1 MSEIVNPVNKTSSD
15 LANAKRRTVEVIAKL
30 GNLRNTFQAVPAT
43 GGNPVTLRAE
53 VAKMRENIAK
63 FKELITEA
71 SKVAVAT
78 SSDGGSFASMR
89 RKQMVDDP
97 SRSLLERIGGDL
109 CLETALEIIYNKA
122 LQDSRLRA
130 YFEKNARKIMQI
142 RKKMQDFLTGYLGG
156 HKLYDDANLKPAHYH
171 MNITDFHVDAMLEI
185 FQLTFTEMGVHP
197 DAATDTLAHVA
208 KIRKDLTTGCT
219 VRMEMARKSVEKGKD
234 AVFKNLGG
242 VEGIQKFLDRV
253 YDLIAVDA
261 RMKKFFQGRNL
272 VAIKESQRIFITEM
286 IGGPKVYKGR
296 DLVEVHKTLGVDDYL
311 FDCFLMNCEKALA
324 GLGIEDQTIDEVLV
338 VLEPV
343 RAPVIGRQRG
353 ISGGNGVAASKG
365 KIVNGKTIL
374 ERIGGEMNL
383 EAILE
388 TAYNGFVLDPRI
400 KFFFGDKP
408 SAKIAEIKR
417 KMGAAVMTTIGG
429 PATGYDVSKLRSFH
443 YDMNITSYS
452 FDAAIENFATACEL
466 MEVEKAVLVD
476 FIECLNKFRTDV
488 TAGCT
493 VRLELAMKKTET
505 AGTDNLFRVLGNR
518 DGVMKLIKEVY
529 KYVVADPR
537 INFFFSGSKIDAL
550 MVAQGL
556 YIAEVFGSTEG
567 YEGRELEKVHSMIN
581 VSDFHLDCFLESFGK
596 ALKDLGCDAS
606 TMDECTVLLESQRA
620 SVVNPALKKHN
631 TRKAQEMASRKTLYD
646 RLGGENAFVKIADI
660 MYDKAMND
668 DRMKS
673 FFEKNKAK
681 IQSIK
686 KKMSQYMI
694 RIAGGTSSYDP
705 SDMRPAHLALNITD
719 WHFDAMLEI
728 VHGVLEKDMNLKK
741 QDIREFVRK
750 LQPVRQEVTTGAT
763 VRMDIA
769 RSNLANGKD
778 QLFNKVGKAEGV
790 KKFVEQLYEVV
801 FNDPR
806 VRSFFEKV
814 DMNKVKAG
822 QTMFLTELLGGPKV
836 YKGADLGPI
845 HKGMN
850 ITDYHFD
857 ALLNDVQRT
866 LMGSGSSEA
875 LIDEV
880 LINLEGLRSEVLGR
894 DTSPAALPGVMRDG
908 KSLMERIG
916 GDMAVESLIE
926 SVYDKA
932 VDDLR
937 MKFYFDK
944 PKQKIRQIKQRMYQ
958 YLSGTFGGPVQ
969 YDGSQLRG
977 VHVNMNI
984 ADYQFDAFMEAVA
997 TCAKEMNIEA
1007 ENLEDCITVMNRQ
1020 RGDITSG
1027 ATVRMELA
1035 RRRIANDGLGKLF
1048 ERLGGKDGLSAILQS
1063 HWEFVDRDKRINSY
1077 FEGAKSKLVKANL
1090 SEYVTTLLGG
1100 NGNYKGRNLED
1111 IHQTINVSDYHFDC
1125 FMQDL
1130 QRAVRDC
1137 GCSLEIVDE
1146 VTVTIETLRPK
1157 ILVAVHSKLM

>member
-15 LANAKRRTVEVIAKL
+15 LANAKRRTVEVMAKL

-53 VAKMRENIAK
+53 VAKMRENIGK
-63 FKELITEA
+63 FKEMITEA
-71 SKVAVAT
+71 SKVAVAA

-130 YFEKNARKIMQI
+130 YFEKNSRKIMQI

-185 FQLTFTEMGVHP
+185 IQATFTEMGVHP

-234 AVFKNLGG
+234 ALFKNLGG
-242 VEGIQKFLDRV
+242 LEGLQKFLDRV

-272 VAIKESQRIFITEM
+272 VAIKDAQRVFITEL

-343 RAPVIGRQRG
+343 RAPVIGRERG
-353 ISGGNGVAASKG
+353 ISGGSGLGASKG

-374 ERIGGEMNL
+374 ERMGGEMNL
-383 EAILE
+383 EAIIE
-388 TAYNGFVLDPRI
+388 TAYNGFVMDPRI

-417 KMGAAVMTTIGG
+417 KMGSAVMTTIGG
-429 PATGYDVSKLRSFH
+429 PAGGYDVSKLRAFH
-443 YDMNITSYS
+443 YDMNVTSYS
-452 FDAAIENFATACEL
+452 FDAAIENFTTACEL

-476 FIECLNKFRTDV
+476 FLDALNKFRTDV

-505 AGTDNLFRVLGNR
+505 AGTDNLFRVLGHKE
-518 DGVMKLIKEVY
+518 GLMKLIREVY

-537 INFFFSGSKIDAL
+537 INFFFSGSKLDAL
-550 MVAQGL
+550 MLAQGL
-556 YIAEVFGSTEG
+556 YIAEIFGSNEA

-581 VSDFHLDCFLESFGK
+581 VSDFHFDCFLESFAK
-596 ALKDLGCDAS
+596 ALKDVGGDAS
-606 TMDECTVLLESQRA
+606 TVDECTVLLESQRQG
-620 SVVNPALKKHN
+620 VVNPALKKHN

-646 RLGGENAFVKIADI
+646 RLGGENAFVKIADS
-660 MYDKAMND
+660 MYEKALND
-668 DRMKS
+668 DRLKS

-681 IQSIK
+681 IQSVK

-705 SDMRPAHLALNITD
+705 SDMRPAHYGMNITD

-728 VHGVLEKDMNLKK
+728 IQSVLEKDMNCKK
-741 QDIREFVRK
+741 QDTREFIRK

-769 RSNLANGKD
+769 RANLAKGKD
-778 QLFNKVGKAEGV
+778 QLFNKVGKADGV
-790 KKFVEQLYEVV
+790 KKFVDQLYEVILS
-801 FNDPR
+801 DPR
-806 VRSFFEKV
+806 VRTFFEKA
-814 DMNKVKAG
+814 DIAKVKNG
-822 QTMFLTELLGGPKV
+822 QTVFLTELLGGPKV

-845 HKGMN
+845 HKAIN

-857 ALLNDVQRT
+857 AVLNDAQRA
-866 LMGSGSSEA
+866 LMGSGAPEA

-880 LINLEGLRSEVLGR
+880 LINLEGVRAEVLGR
-894 DTSPAALPGVMRDG
+894 DTSAASLPGVMRDG

-916 GDMAVESLIE
+916 GDMAVESLIDA
-926 SVYDKA
+926 VYDRA
-932 VDDLR
+932 VEDSR

-997 TCAKEMNIEA
+997 SCAKEMNVEG
-1007 ENLEDCITVMNRQ
+1007 EHLEDCITVMNRQ
-1020 RGDITSG
+1020 RGEITSG

-1035 RRRIANDGLGKLF
+1035 RRRIATDGLPKLF
-1048 ERLGGKDGLSAILQS
+1048 ERIGGKDGLTAILQS
-1063 HWEFVDRDKRINSY
+1063 HWEFVERDKRISAY
-1077 FEGAKSKLVKANL
+1077 FEGAKAKLVRTNI
-1090 SEYVTTLLGG
+1090 SEFVTTVLGG
-1100 NGNYKGRNLED
+1100 NGNYKGRPLEE
-1111 IHQTINVSDYHFDC
+1111 IHQIINVSDYHFDC
-1125 FMQDL
+1125 FLQDF

-1137 GCSLEIVDE
+1137 GSSLDLVDE
-1146 VTVTIETLRPK
+1146 VTVCLENLRPK
-1157 ILVAVHSKLM
+1157 ILIAVHSKLT